1 MISETRF
8 ANSHAGFWHALL
20 PLSEAYL
27 RARNQ
32 TLPMFARPLQSALDP
47 MQRGVVNET
56 AFQFYVAS
64 VKQKC
69 SLSDLDSNIAL
80 EAARRA
86 LDHVRRMRQY
96 SRVEASELDQIGMSE
111 AKKLAMR
118 IEGFFSQQW
127 QCIVP
132 SPRFPG
138 CGWLDEAEG
147 DVLADGVL
155 FEIKAGDRNV
165 RSIDLRQVLVYC
177 ALNFVSKSYN
187 ILKIC
192 ILNPRT
198 GCYLQDDLES
208 LCRGCGGASAAD
220 TLGEIAEY
228 MSEPLSR
235 IETG

>member
-1 MISETRF
+1 
-8 ANSHAGFWHALL
+8 
-20 PLSEAYL
+20 
-27 RARNQ
+27 
-32 TLPMFARPLQSALDP
+32 
-47 MQRGVVNET
+47 
-56 AFQFYVAS
+56 
-64 VKQKC
+64 
-69 SLSDLDSNIAL
+69 
-80 EAARRA
+80 
-86 LDHVRRMRQY
+86 MRQY

-111 AKKLAMR
+111 AKKLAIR
-118 IEGFFSQQW
+118 IERFFSQQW

-198 GCYLQDDLES
+198 GCYLHDDLES

-235 IETG
+235 LETG